1 MTSKELV
8 KALTN
13 LSHED
18 IEVLKSIA
26 AGSYKSPNP
35 NDNTRNY
42 MSLMSQVFGRS
53 FMINENSAY
62 TRLQYYQ
69 IYDEMDDTVA
79 YISAAL
85 DIISDDATQPDSNGM
100 IIKVV
105 ATSEKVQNITQDLI
119 DRLEIEEKLAQWAR
133 VIAKYGDFFLQI
145 HTSEGKGITRV
156 RDNIYP
162 SWVERKDYDGEL
174 VAFTG
179 SEESLNGKFYAP
191 WDYVHF
197 RHKAEFSKYDD
208 RINNL
213 NNDVLDDHDLTS
225 YYGQSILRSAIK
237 VYSQLRFVENMIL
250 LSRLT
255 NSIRR
260 NIFMINVGDVSPDKA
275 FETVKNYAD
284 LLKKDIALD
293 LDKGIY
299 DSQKKTMTYDEDIF
313 LPVSDTKNDVRL
325 ETVGGDVNIA
335 EQYDLEYLLNKLFSA
350 LKIPKAYL
358 NYEQDLNARS
368 TLIQL
373 DIRYARMVARL
384 QQTLRGGLLRL
395 CRINLA
401 LCGID
406 PDSVDLDIQLTPV
419 STIDTEAKSQEIKS
433 KLDVANSLW
442 STLNDINEKLSPQQ
456 SGGGMGGF
464 MGMMDS
470 AGSDPSAKSETP
482 VDLMFA
488 AETIFTEYLDLP
500 AEVVSRLLR
509 KEDEKPSKDSSAK
522 SAPSKKVTFRKANY
536 PGADLNS
543 SYPTAEGR
551 EDFQR
556 LHEELL
562 MKKAS
567 KSLQEGK
574 NLDEERR
581 VAGYD
586 NSKIEEVK

>member
-1 MTSKELV
+1 
-8 KALTN
+8 
-13 LSHED
+13 
-18 IEVLKSIA
+18 
-26 AGSYKSPNP
+26 
-35 NDNTRNY
+35 
-42 MSLMSQVFGRS
+42 MSQVFGRS
-53 FMINENSAY
+53 FVLNENSAY

-69 IYDEMDDTVA
+69 IFDEMDDTVA

-85 DIISDDATQPDSNGM
+85 DIISDDATQPDSNGQV
-100 IIKVV
+100 IKVI
-105 ATSEKVQNITQDLI
+105 ATSEKVQTLTEDLI
-119 DRLEIEEKLAQWAR
+119 VQLELEEKLAQWAR
-133 VIAKYGDFFLQI
+133 VIAKYGDLFIQV
-145 HTSEGKGITRV
+145 HTKPEKGIIRV

-162 SWVERKDYDGEL
+162 SWIERRDYDGEL

-179 SEESLNGKFYAP
+179 SEDIFNGKFYAP

-197 RHKAEFSKYDD
+197 RHKGELSRYDD

-213 NNDVLDDHDLTS
+213 NSEVLDDHDLTS
-225 YYGQSILRSAIK
+225 YYGQSILRPAIK

-293 LDKGIY
+293 LDKGVY

-313 LPVSDTKNDVRL
+313 IPVSDTKNDVRL

-368 TLIQL
+368 TLVQL

-395 CRINLA
+395 CKINLA
-401 LCGID
+401 LHGID
-406 PDSVDLDIQLTPV
+406 PESVDLDIQLTPV

-442 STLNDINEKLSPQQ
+442 STITDINEKLSPQDQ
-456 SGGGMGGF
+456 SAGNPFGGLMGG
-464 MGMMDS
+464 
-470 AGSDPSAKSETP
+470 AGSDSSPEKSETP
-482 VDLMFA
+482 IDLKYA
-488 AETIFTEYLDLP
+488 AGTIFTEYLDLP
-500 AEVVSRLLR
+500 AEIVSRLFR
-509 KEDEKPSKDSSAK
+509 DPGEKKDSTSQDTSETPRK
-522 SAPSKKVTFRKANY
+522 RQVIFRKINY

-543 SYPTAEGR
+543 SYPTVESRAQFETLRESLAER
-551 EDFQR
+551 YATSTE
-556 LHEELL
+556 
-562 MKKAS
+562 
-567 KSLQEGK
+567 EGK
-574 NLDEERR
+574 EESQNLNERR

-586 NSKIEEVK
+586 NSKIEKVK